1 MIIQTI
7 TLKSFYGPTGK
18 IQVYSDNTA
27 RLIIKHGSKT
37 LHNKIHKNKKS
48 AMSAWYR
55 CEG

>member
-7 TLKSFYGPTGK
+7 ALKSFYGPTGK
-18 IQVYSDNTA
+18 IQIYSDNTA

-55 CEG
+55 HEG